1 MDDAELVHAA
11 DDMWALVD
19 DILYGHADLEDV
31 REPHRRL
38 GIALI
43 ATMERRP
50 TP

>member
-1 MDDAELVHAA
+1 MDDAELVRAA
-11 DDMWALVD
+11 EDVWCALDDL
-19 DILYGHADLEDV
+19 LHSQGDLEDV